1 MVGTLEQRRSPRHGL
16 TKSSE
21 VWSDAENTT
30 VEEGYMQSPINESSP
45 MLFRL
50 HLLQLASVSQI
61 RAALIFAFLV
71 QEIAYSVAFYH
82 VSFLGRLP
90 SLPSQSSLHSCVA
103 IPVNP
108 ADSHAFLQEPFVS
121 FRLRARASR
130 RRLLC
135 VSYGFAACEKRAKE
149 RRGDERRG
157 EERQERER
165 ERREREIRR
174 ETEREDG
181 GREREREDE
190 KY

>member
-1 MVGTLEQRRSPRHGL
+1 
-16 TKSSE
+16 
-21 VWSDAENTT
+21 
-30 VEEGYMQSPINESSP
+30 MQSPINESSP

-135 VSYGFAACEKRAKE
+135 VRMVSQHARNERKRGE
-149 RRGDERRG
+149 EMRG
-157 EERQERER
+157 EERSDRRER
-165 ERREREIRR
+165 ERGER
-174 ETEREDG
+174 
-181 GREREREDE
+181 GR
-190 KY
+190 